1 MGGEEM
7 VSDSNSSGL
16 SDLHCILSFLVS
28 LRSLLEVFVSIAVN
42 KDKSH
47 TQLKYIPAVPA

>member
-16 SDLHCILSFLVS
+16 SDLHCILSFLAS
-28 LRSLLEVFVSIAVN
+28 LRSLLEVFVSIAAS

-47 TQLKYIPAVPA
+47 TRLKYIFAVPA

>member
-1 MGGEEM
+1 M

-16 SDLHCILSFLVS
+16 SDLHCIPSFLVS
-28 LRSLLEVFVSIAVN
+28 LRSLLEVFVSIAAN

-47 TQLKYIPAVPA
+47 TQLKYIPDVPA